1 MGAVM
6 ENAIKVVKINL
17 MFCLLVLACSCQQ
30 TKSGQIGQQDTI
42 ASKKIKTVQKKE
54 PRMRKFDVDNYEKQ
68 MIANPLYEGK
78 TLEDGS
84 HVKEYYIPKPNVDA
98 EPFTRKAAEL
108 FVERIEHKNGFNEL
122 ISYYNNGNIHEYNN
136 FFSIELEVGIWKYY
150 DEQGNLTKT
159 VDKDLGY
166 KFTLNDVI
174 AFGKKNDVDFHHDGN
189 LQRGFSDR
197 FKKNVWTVSW
207 IEDLPAGDRV
217 EHVCILDGDNGTVL
231 ERKKEDA
238 PIRKVSR

>member
-6 ENAIKVVKINL
+6 GKVIKVIQINL
-17 MFCLLVLACSCQQ
+17 MLWLLVLACSCRQ
-30 TKSGQIGQQDTI
+30 TKSGQVKQEDIPN
-42 ASKKIKTVQKKE
+42 KKIKTVQEKE
-54 PRMRKFDVDNYEKQ
+54 PQKSKFDVDNYEKR
-68 MIANPLYEGK
+68 MIANPDYEGR

-84 HVKEYYIPKPNVDA
+84 YLSEYYIPKSNVDA

-108 FVERIEHKNGFNEL
+108 FVERIEHKDGFNEL
-122 ISYYNNGNIHEYNN
+122 ISYYNNGDIHEYNK

-150 DEQGNLTKT
+150 DEKGNLTKT

-166 KFTLNDVI
+166 KFTLSDVI
-174 AFGKKNDVDFHHDGN
+174 TFGKKNDVDFHQDGN

-197 FKKNVWTVSW
+197 FKKNVWIVTW

-217 EHVCILDGDNGTVL
+217 QHVCILDGNSGDVL
-231 ERKKEDA
+231 ERQKRPA
-238 PIRKVSR
+238 PIRKVS

>member
-1 MGAVM
+1 MGTIM

-30 TKSGQIGQQDTI
+30 TKSGQIRQQDTI
-42 ASKKIKTVQKKE
+42 ANKTIKTVQKKE
-54 PRMRKFDVDNYEKQ
+54 PQMRKFDVDNYEKQ

-84 HVKEYYIPKPNVDA
+84 YVKEYYIPKPNVDT

-108 FVERIEHKNGFNEL
+108 FVERIEHKNGFVEL
-122 ISYYNNGNIHEYNN
+122 ISYYNNGNIREYNE

-166 KFTLNDVI
+166 KFNLNDVI
-174 AFGKKNDVDFHHDGN
+174 AFGKRNKVDFHQEGD

-197 FKKNVWTVSW
+197 FKKNVWTITW
-207 IEDLPAGDRV
+207 IEDLLAGDRI
-217 EHVCILDGDNGTVL
+217 EHFCILDGNSGDVL
-231 ERKKEDA
+231 ERQKRPA
-238 PIRKVSR
+238 PVRKAS

>member
-1 MGAVM
+1 MGTT
-6 ENAIKVVKINL
+6 IKVFKINIA
-17 MFCLLVLACSCQQ
+17 FCLVVLLFSCRQ
-30 TKSGQIGQQDTI
+30 TKSGQATQQNK
-42 ASKKIKTVQKKE
+42 ASDKVIKTQEKE
-54 PRMRKFDVDNYEKQ
+54 PQMRKFDVDNYEKQ

-84 HVKEYYIPKPNVDA
+84 YVREYYIPRPNVDA
-98 EPFTRKAAEL
+98 EPFMRKAAEL
-108 FVERIEHKNGFNEL
+108 FVERIEHKDGFNEL
-122 ISYYNNGNIHEYNN
+122 ISYYNNGNIHQYNK

-159 VDKDLGY
+159 EDKDLGY

-174 AFGKKNDVDFHHDGN
+174 AFGKKNNVDFHQDGD
-189 LQRGFSDR
+189 LQRGFSSR

-217 EHVCILDGDNGTVL
+217 EHVCILDGDNGAVL
-231 ERKKEDA
+231 ERQKRAA
-238 PIRKVSR
+238 PIRKVG